1 MEEMSGEKVSRLRLL
16 FRLTRV
22 QFLPVMIAPIV
33 LGFAVSWFTFRMINP
48 FLALLVLTGS
58 IFLHLA
64 ANSID
69 DVYDFVNGVDTVSDK
84 LFPREFPGW
93 KPIPRGLVSV
103 GQGLAISF
111 AFYMVSL
118 SIGIYLSFAVG
129 WLSLIIAVP
138 GILLS
143 YFYAA
148 PPLKLDYRGLGLGE
162 LAILLS
168 FGPIPAL
175 GAFYVLTGT
184 VSILPVVAAIPTG
197 LLTAD
202 ILITHDMIFY
212 DAYRAAGKRS
222 LAVMFG
228 RIRAARLVMALG
240 VSAYAI
246 VVASV
251 AVGYFPA
258 SSLVILAA
266 LPLLLKGKVS
276 TGQELPP
283 PAYAKKTLFLFL
295 HSVTFTLL
303 LGLGFVL

>member
-1 MEEMSGEKVSRLRLL
+1 MSAEKVSRLKLF

-33 LGFAVSWFTFRMINP
+33 LGIAVSWFTLRMVNP
-48 FLALLVLTGS
+48 LLALLVLAGS

-64 ANSID
+64 ANSVD
-69 DVYDFVNGVDTVSDK
+69 DVYDFVNGVDSVSDK
-84 LFPREFPGW
+84 FFPREFPGW

-111 AFYMVSL
+111 IFYLFSL

-129 WLSLIIAVP
+129 WIALIIAVP

-162 LAILLS
+162 LAIFVS

-175 GAFYVLTGT
+175 GAFYVLTSS
-184 VSILPVVAAIPTG
+184 VSILPVIAAIPTG
-197 LLTAD
+197 LLTAN
-202 ILITHDMIFY
+202 ILISHDMIFY
-212 DAYRAAGKRS
+212 DAYKAAGKRS

-228 RIRAARLVMALG
+228 RRRAARFVMVLG

-246 VVASV
+246 VAASV
-251 AVGYFPA
+251 FGGYFPP
-258 SSLVILAA
+258 LALLIVGA
-266 LPLLLKGKVS
+266 LPLFLRGVVL
-276 TGQELPP
+276 TTRDLPP
-283 PAYAKKTLFLFL
+283 PTYAKKTMQLFL
-295 HSVTFTLL
+295 HSVAFTLL

>member
-1 MEEMSGEKVSRLRLL
+1 MTGEKVSRLRLFL
-16 FRLTRV
+16 RLTRV

-33 LGFAVSWFTFRMINP
+33 LGFAVSWFTFRMVNP
-48 FLALLVLTGS
+48 VLAVLVLTGS

-64 ANSID
+64 ANSVD

-84 LFPREFPGW
+84 FFPREFPGW

-111 AFYMVSL
+111 VFYLFSL
-118 SIGIYLSFAVG
+118 SIGIYLSLSVG
-129 WLSLIIAVP
+129 WVALIIAVP

-162 LAILLS
+162 LAIFLS

-175 GAFYVLTGT
+175 GAFYVLTSS
-184 VSILPVVAAIPTG
+184 VSTLPVVAAIPTG
-197 LLTAD
+197 LLTAS
-202 ILITHDMIFY
+202 ILITHDMIFF
-212 DAYRAAGKRS
+212 DAYSAAGKRS

-228 RIRAARLVMALG
+228 RRRAARLVMVLG
-240 VSAYAI
+240 VLSYSI
-246 VVASV
+246 VAASV
-251 AVGYFPA
+251 AVGYFPVL
-258 SSLVILAA
+258 SLLILAA
-266 LPLLLKGKVS
+266 LPLFLKGMVS
-276 TGQELPP
+276 TSTDLPP
-283 PAYAKKTLFLFL
+283 PAYAKKTMLLFL